1 MRQRTCA
8 ARAQTAT
15 CCTEYRSNTDAADG
29 DDREDRRPEK
39 QVRGPPND
47 CDDASTLLLF
57 FSFFFAHSDGR
68 QEDQCNQKPRG
79 HECNL
84 LLESALLP
92 KPTYHARR
100 SECGAYTALEV
111 AEKDLWWFT

>member
-1 MRQRTCA
+1 MRRRTCA

-15 CCTEYRSNTDAADG
+15 CTEYRSNTDAADG
-29 DDREDRRPEK
+29 DDRQDRRPEK
-39 QVRGPPND
+39 QVRRPPND
-47 CDDASTLLLF
+47 GDDASIHFFF

-84 LLESALLP
+84 LLESALLL
-92 KPTYHARR
+92 KPTYHIRR
-100 SECGAYTALEV
+100 SEYGA
-111 AEKDLWWFT
+111 